1 MLVIIYKYISISLF
15 SLFMEAAPGYLLLVY
30 FVGPIHSGGVFVFIS
45 WVELESY
52 ACYSSWC
59 PSYELET
66 AFYVYLYLHIN
77 IYYCYSIVY

>member
-1 MLVIIYKYISISLF
+1 
-15 SLFMEAAPGYLLLVY
+15 MEAAPSYLLLVY
-30 FVGPIHSGGVFVFIS
+30 FVGPIHAGGVFIFIS

-52 ACYSSWC
+52 ACHLLWC

-66 AFYVYLYLHIN
+66 DFCVYLYLYIN